1 MTHLGLE
8 LFVNDEGSLR
18 QAMSDTRRCCFQV
31 AKKSVLLG
39 ESFCLVAGKE
49 LAVMECGVM
58 ATSGGARRNGGE
70 E

>member
-1 MTHLGLE
+1 MGLE
-8 LFVNDEGSLR
+8 LFVKDEGSLR
-18 QAMSDTRRCCFQV
+18 QATSDTRRFCFQV
-31 AKKSVLLG
+31 VKESVLLG
-39 ESFCLVAGKE
+39 EPFCSVAGEE